1 MCFFFSHVIKYVLN
15 LAFKIIAMNQMTIIL
30 EIYLCT
36 VKGVDE
42 NGTTNSEQYFIEVHK
57 IVVALSGL
65 HERA

>member
-42 NGTTNSEQYFIEVHK
+42 NGTNSEQYFIEVHK
-57 IVVALSGL
+57 IVVALSRL
-65 HERA
+65 HQRA